1 MASWRIVCAKRGM
14 ISHPEPHPHVIGV
27 GTGDRAD
34 WADMRWTL
42 HQVISAMDE
51 GDAYYTE
58 DETSR
63 EITYIERYR
72 CSICGRTC
80 IRPADGSLSDSDLG
94 SIRDCIYQGT

>member
-1 MASWRIVCAKRGM
+1 MASWRIVCAKRVM

-42 HQVISAMDE
+42 HQVLSAMDE
-51 GDAYYTE
+51 GDAFYTKGV
-58 DETSR
+58 TNG
-63 EITYIERYR
+63 EIIRIERYR
-72 CSICGRTC
+72 CPQCGGTY